1 MTADNWLLD
10 VKLRISG
17 RGRVGADGMVKTILL
32 LFSEIKTNEM
42 T

>member
-32 LFSEIKTNEM
+32 FCFPRSRQTR
-42 T
+42 